1 MQTPDRGMRL
11 DMVAPVLEA
20 FIAGYPRCR
29 WEARPAV
36 QGRAG
41 IQIPQTVQK
50 GLDYTSIGDSVQ

>member
-1 MQTPDRGMRL
+1 MRL

-50 GLDYTSIGDSVQ
+50 GLDYTSIGGSAQ